1 MAVVSVRATVVEDNT
16 GIKSEMPILLTEQG
30 ELGAVTDYLLKMEA
44 DGKSISM
51 MKGFIRAVTLLLNYM
66 DVNQH
71 RKMTRVQRPKLTRV
85 SWLISSS

>member
-44 DGKSISM
+44 DGNSISM
-51 MKGFIRAVTLLLNYM
+51 MKLR
-66 DVNQH
+66 D
-71 RKMTRVQRPKLTRV
+71 P
-85 SWLISSS
+85 LIFRDSNNSKCAGI